1 MTKNKTDE
9 QAALNNEKE
18 FSLNEYRNSMP
29 YWQRVSYSFN
39 SLRWIVMQQKKDGIY
54 AGMTEEY
61 YKETGVTFYDIAN
74 IKPIEEVYEV
84 FSNSDYSTKKAVLF
98 ELLNLL
104 YADGSYDTLEKDF
117 LEKFAISIGLSN
129 EDLDQIIDLVWK
141 YIDVINKI
149 ADVITLSDNS

>member
-1 MTKNKTDE
+1 MF
-9 QAALNNEKE
+9 LNRLSASEKVA
-18 FSLNEYRNSMP
+18 FISLS
-29 YWQRVSYSFN
+29 
-39 SLRWIVMQQKKDGIY
+39 IY
-54 AGMTEEY
+54 AARANDIISEREYSILEEY

>member
-1 MTKNKTDE
+1 MF
-9 QAALNNEKE
+9 LNRLSASEKVA
-18 FSLNEYRNSMP
+18 FISLS
-29 YWQRVSYSFN
+29 
-39 SLRWIVMQQKKDGIY
+39 IY
-54 AGMTEEY
+54 AASANDIISEREYAILEEY

-149 ADVITLSDNS
+149 ADVITQSDNS

>member
-1 MTKNKTDE
+1 MSGNENRFNCSKYKGETMF
-9 QAALNNEKE
+9 LNRLSASEKVA
-18 FSLNEYRNSMP
+18 FISLS
-29 YWQRVSYSFN
+29 
-39 SLRWIVMQQKKDGIY
+39 IY
-54 AGMTEEY
+54 AARANDIISEREYSILEEY

>member
-1 MTKNKTDE
+1 MF
-9 QAALNNEKE
+9 LNRLSASEKVA
-18 FSLNEYRNSMP
+18 FISLS
-29 YWQRVSYSFN
+29 
-39 SLRWIVMQQKKDGIY
+39 IY
-54 AGMTEEY
+54 AARANDIISEREYSILEEY

-84 FSNSDYSTKKAVLF
+84 FSNSDYSTKKAVLI

>member
-1 MTKNKTDE
+1 MF
-9 QAALNNEKE
+9 LNRLSASEKVA
-18 FSLNEYRNSMP
+18 FISLS
-29 YWQRVSYSFN
+29 
-39 SLRWIVMQQKKDGIY
+39 IY
-54 AGMTEEY
+54 AARANDIISEREYSILEEY

-117 LEKFAISIGLSN
+117 LEKFAISSGLSN

>member
-1 MTKNKTDE
+1 M
-9 QAALNNEKE
+9 
-18 FSLNEYRNSMP
+18 
-29 YWQRVSYSFN
+29 
-39 SLRWIVMQQKKDGIY
+39 
-54 AGMTEEY
+54 
-61 YKETGVTFYDIAN
+61 
-74 IKPIEEVYEV
+74 
-84 FSNSDYSTKKAVLF
+84 
-98 ELLNLL
+98 NLL